1 MSELL
6 DRYPVLKELLDL
18 ANKTKEITYD
28 ELSEQL
34 PEELQNEKIMD
45 ELFSYFSKRGIEVVE
60 ERKNQL
66 NKKSKLTN
74 KSEKFINN
82 VFEIGNETEKETEEK
97 KEKYVETDFN
107 VLASDPVRFY
117 LKEIGKVELLNPEEE
132 IKLAKQIDSGKDQV
146 INVLLTMFYTLKYFK
161 EKVVDAKGDID
172 FTNFFELDLKLNEEE
187 GLKER
192 KEFEKDFHQL
202 QKIYSQ
208 SFKKV
213 NDIINKK
220 ITEKNLSEEEKEELN
235 ELFLKFKRQFL
246 KLKISKKE
254 ISNIIDYF
262 RTCYNNFKD
271 IRAISKKK
279 IEQKFEKVD
288 FKPYK
293 NSVNIICDVKAI
305 KSILE
310 NYKISFEEQLQI
322 KEIIENSKN
331 IISYIENETGEYIED
346 FLQKFKIIDEGQS
359 KIKDAREKL
368 VQANLRL
375 VVSIAKKFT
384 NRGLHF
390 FDLIQEG
397 NIGLIKAVEKFEYK
411 KGFKFSTYATWWI
424 KQAITRAIS
433 DQARTIRVP
442 VHMIELIN
450 KVLKETKNLTQKLGR
465 EPTDEEIAE
474 SLEMP
479 LAKIKNIKAIAKD
492 PISLETPIG
501 EDEESF
507 LSDFVMDTS
516 GDSPENNLNY
526 MLMKSKIYEALQDLL
541 PKEREVL
548 ELRFGLRDGASLTL
562 EEVGFRFEVTRERIR
577 QIEAKALKKLSHPSR
592 IVKFED
598 FKDLI

>member
-6 DRYPVLKELLDL
+6 EKYPVLKDLLEL
-18 ANKTKEITYD
+18 AHKTKEITYD
-28 ELSEQL
+28 ELSEAL
-34 PEELQNEKIMD
+34 PEELQTEKVMD
-45 ELFSYFSKRGIEVVE
+45 ELFSYFSKRNIEVVE
-60 ERKNQL
+60 ERKNFPF
-66 NKKSKLTN
+66 KKDKN
-74 KSEKFINN
+74 NGKNEKFFTK
-82 VFEIGNETEKETEEK
+82 VFDIDTSIEKEAEEK
-97 KEKYVETDFN
+97 KEKYIETDFS
-107 VLASDPVRFY
+107 VLSSDPVRFY
-117 LKEIGKVELLNPEEE
+117 LKEIGKVDLLNPEEE

-161 EKVVDAKGDID
+161 EKAIDKKDEIDYINLFEVDIKI
-172 FTNFFELDLKLNEEE
+172 NEEE
-187 GLKER
+187 GLKEK
-192 KEFEKDFHQL
+192 KEFEKNFHQL
-202 QKIYSQ
+202 QKIYAQ
-208 SFKKV
+208 NYKRV
-213 NDIINKK
+213 EEIINNK
-220 ITEKNLSEEEKEELN
+220 IKNKALTNEEKEELE
-235 ELFLKFKRQFL
+235 ELFGKFKRQFL

-254 ISNIIDYF
+254 LTNIIEYF
-262 RTCYNNFKD
+262 RGYYNNYRE
-271 IRAISKKK
+271 ILRNSKNK
-279 IEQKFEKVD
+279 IEKKYEKID
-288 FKPYK
+288 FTPYK
-293 NSVNIICDVKAI
+293 NKVNVVVDI
-305 KSILE
+305 KSIKPILE
-310 NYKISFEEQLQI
+310 TYKISFEEQLMI
-322 KEIIENSKN
+322 KEIIEKAKSTINN
-331 IISYIENETGEYIED
+331 IEEETGEFIED
-346 FLQKFKIIDEGQS
+346 FIEKFKIIDDGQN

-450 KVLKETKNLTQKLGR
+450 KVLKETKMLTQKFGR

-479 LAKIKNIKAIAKD
+479 VSKIKNIKAIAKD

-507 LSDFVMDTS
+507 LSDFVVDTS

-526 MLMKSKIYEALQDLL
+526 MLMKSKIYEALEDLP

-577 QIEAKALKKLSHPSR
+577 QIEYKAIKKLSHPSR
-592 IVKFED
+592 ISKFED
-598 FKDLI
+598 FKEFI

>member
-192 KEFEKDFHQL
+192 KDFEKDFHQL

-235 ELFLKFKRQFL
+235 T
-246 KLKISKKE
+246 KICVR
-254 ISNIIDYF
+254 IM
-262 RTCYNNFKD
+262 
-271 IRAISKKK
+271 
-279 IEQKFEKVD
+279 
-288 FKPYK
+288 K
-293 NSVNIICDVKAI
+293 NWK
-305 KSILE
+305 
-310 NYKISFEEQLQI
+310 
-322 KEIIENSKN
+322 
-331 IISYIENETGEYIED
+331 
-346 FLQKFKIIDEGQS
+346 
-359 KIKDAREKL
+359 
-368 VQANLRL
+368 
-375 VVSIAKKFT
+375 
-384 NRGLHF
+384 
-390 FDLIQEG
+390 
-397 NIGLIKAVEKFEYK
+397 
-411 KGFKFSTYATWWI
+411 
-424 KQAITRAIS
+424 
-433 DQARTIRVP
+433 
-442 VHMIELIN
+442 
-450 KVLKETKNLTQKLGR
+450 
-465 EPTDEEIAE
+465 
-474 SLEMP
+474 
-479 LAKIKNIKAIAKD
+479 KNIK
-492 PISLETPIG
+492 SC
-501 EDEESF
+501 
-507 LSDFVMDTS
+507 
-516 GDSPENNLNY
+516 
-526 MLMKSKIYEALQDLL
+526 
-541 PKEREVL
+541 
-548 ELRFGLRDGASLTL
+548 
-562 EEVGFRFEVTRERIR
+562 
-577 QIEAKALKKLSHPSR
+577 
-592 IVKFED
+592 VKNMTD
-598 FKDLI
+598 Y

>member
-6 DRYPVLKELLDL
+6 DKYPILKDLLEL
-18 ANKTKEITYD
+18 AQKTKEITYD
-28 ELSEQL
+28 ELSETL
-34 PEELQNEKIMD
+34 PEELQNEKVMD
-45 ELFSYFSKRGIEVVE
+45 ELFSFFSKRNIEVVE
-60 ERKNQL
+60 ERKNFL
-66 NKKSKLTN
+66 TKKEKINGKSDKFYSKVL
-74 KSEKFINN
+74 
-82 VFEIGNETEKETEEK
+82 EIDSGLEKEVEEK
-97 KEKYVETDFN
+97 KERYVETDFS
-107 VLASDPVRFY
+107 VLSSDPVRFY
-117 LKEIGKVELLNPEEE
+117 LKEIGKVDLLNPEEE
-132 IKLAKQIDSGKDQV
+132 IKLAKQIDNGKDQV
-146 INVLLTMFYTLKYFK
+146 INVLLTMFFTLKYFK
-161 EKVVDAKGDID
+161 EKAID
-172 FTNFFELDLKLNEEE
+172 KKDEIDYINLFELDIKINEEE
-187 GLKER
+187 GLKEK
-192 KEFEKDFHQL
+192 KEFEKNFHQL
-202 QKIYSQ
+202 QKIYAQNYKRIQELVSY
-208 SFKKV
+208 
-213 NDIINKK
+213 K
-220 ITEKNLSEEEKEELN
+220 IKNRGLSNEEKEELE
-235 ELFLKFKRQFL
+235 ELFSKFKRQFL

-254 ISNIIDYF
+254 LTNIIDHF
-262 RTCYNNFKD
+262 RGYYSNYRD
-271 IRAISKKK
+271 ILRNSKNK
-279 IEQKFEKVD
+279 IEKKYEKID
-288 FKPYK
+288 FTPYK
-293 NSVNIICDVKAI
+293 NKVNVITDI
-305 KSILE
+305 KSIKAILDQ
-310 NYKISFEEQLQI
+310 YKITFEEQLLI
-322 KEIIENSKN
+322 KELIEKAKSTINS
-331 IISYIENETGEYIED
+331 IEEETGDFIED
-346 FLQKFKIIDEGQS
+346 FIEKFKIIDDGQN

-450 KVLKETKNLTQKLGR
+450 KVLKETKTLTQKYGR
-465 EPTDEEIAE
+465 EPTDEEIAQ

-479 LAKIKNIKAIAKD
+479 VSKIKNIKAIAKD

-501 EDEESF
+501 EDEESY
-507 LSDFVMDTS
+507 LSDFVVDTS

-526 MLMKSKIYEALQDLL
+526 MLMKSKIYEALEDLP

-592 IVKFED
+592 VSKFED
-598 FKDLI
+598 FKEYI